1 LQQGEKSFLDRKSNT
16 IFKLIDRLLLFRSV
30 FDPEL
35 FILDQDTIDNKISK
49 SGTGLAC
56 KKREIMAT

>member
-1 LQQGEKSFLDRKSNT
+1 LDRKSNT

-30 FDPEL
+30 VDPEL